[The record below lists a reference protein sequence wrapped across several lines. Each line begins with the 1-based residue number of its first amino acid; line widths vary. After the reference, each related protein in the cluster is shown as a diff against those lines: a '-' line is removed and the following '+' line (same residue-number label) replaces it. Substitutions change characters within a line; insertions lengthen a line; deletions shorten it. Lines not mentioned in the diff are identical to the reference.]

1 METTTDSITA
11 TRFDVEYAQVY
22 IISPMGDGG
31 ECLHREGQ
39 FYHFQNGSVWP
50 GFGFPRPDAY
60 TLTKTGTITARPC
73 FYWKHDMVCM
83 EGTIDGNKVRIVP
96 DVADFH
102 NMRADVSIDGEVKFS
117 TAAKMYPD
125 MAICPVQPMAEIEL
139 MIIIHL
145 Q

>member
-73 FYWKHDMVCM
+73 FYWRHQSCTEMV
-83 EGTIDGNKVRIVP
+83 GRINEHGVELVLDKP
-96 DVADFH
+96 
-102 NMRADVSIDGEVKFS
+102 K
-117 TAAKMYPD
+117 
-125 MAICPVQPMAEIEL
+125 AEIWVDGALVAHVPCNIRGDGFFWPDSMYDLEHK
-139 MIIIHL
+139 IIDIIS
-145 Q
+145 